1 MHHFLLNSLEEYH
14 STRRQVQLHN
24 SILKWTMWCNRVR
37 HLNQTEQWR
46 FYQKDQHPHM
56 VVEVRNRSLRV
67 PRMRMW
73 RRYTRWWLSTMVWS
87 KLRWDWIVD
96 LRVKTPVFR
105 VKKPI
110 PRSTLILNFH
120 LMNSWRDRRKM
131 VLLRFLNG
139 FRSSW
144 IRKWN

>member
-96 LRVKTPVFR
+96 SRVKTPVFR